1 MYWQE
6 GAQGERFRFERHKSI
21 PFVFYVSYN
30 ISGYGHSIVISVKI
44 VTEIRGINWIDL
56 RFQGKEES
64 LYGEIS
70 VLRRLIHP
78 NIVQLVET
86 YEDKSTV
93 YLVMELVTGGE
104 LFDRIVEKG
113 SYTEKDAAD
122 LIRQVLDA
130 VDYMHSQVM
139 RSLQIKWSR
148 FPAIFP
154 AIFLAIRL

>member
-1 MYWQE
+1 MSK
-6 GAQGERFRFERHKSI
+6 FLLIFS
-21 PFVFYVSYN
+21 
-30 ISGYGHSIVISVKI
+30 
-44 VTEIRGINWIDL
+44 T
-56 RFQGKEES
+56 QGKEDS

-70 VLRRLIHP
+70 VLRLLIHP

-130 VDYMHSQVM
+130 VDYMHSQV
-139 RSLQIKWSR
+139 R
-148 FPAIFP
+148 F
-154 AIFLAIRL
+154 L

>member
-1 MYWQE
+1 M
-6 GAQGERFRFERHKSI
+6 
-21 PFVFYVSYN
+21 
-30 ISGYGHSIVISVKI
+30 
-44 VTEIRGINWIDL
+44 

-86 YEDKSTV
+86 FEDKSTV

-139 RSLQIKWSR
+139 RSLQNK
-148 FPAIFP
+148 
-154 AIFLAIRL
+154 